1 MLGLL
6 KKLFGGTS
14 VNYKELMSNGA
25 VIVDVRSTGEF
36 KAGHIPGSKNFPLDN
51 IRSKVAELKKLNK
64 PVITVC
70 RSGAR
75 SGMAKS
81 ILKSAGL
88 EVYNGGPWTSLKNK
102 IAS

>member
-1 MLGLL
+1 
-6 KKLFGGTS
+6 
-14 VNYKELMSNGA
+14 MSNGA

-36 KAGHIPGSKNFPLDN
+36 KAGHIPGSINFPLDN

>member
-1 MLGLL
+1 MLTLL

-14 VNYKELMSNGA
+14 VNYKELVSKGA
-25 VIVDVRSTGEF
+25 VIVDVRSNIEY
-36 KAGHIPGSKNFPLDN
+36 KSGHIIGSKNFPLDN
-51 IRSKVAELKKLNK
+51 ILTKVAELKKINK

-75 SGMAKS
+75 SGLAKS
-81 ILKSAGL
+81 ILKSAGF

-102 IAS
+102 L